1 MKTDTQLQLDV
12 LEELTWDPSVDAAQ
26 IGVEVRD
33 GVVTLAGTV
42 GSFAEKWEAE
52 RAVQRVSGVR
62 ALAVELSVRLPGASV
77 RSDADIART
86 VENVLSW
93 MSNVTDGSI
102 KVMVEG
108 GWVTLSGSVE
118 WDYQRKAATAAVRY
132 LMGVTGVSDSIGIL
146 QQVSASAVQD
156 AIEAALKRGALA
168 DARHIFV
175 EVSGNKVTLSGT
187 VRNWSER
194 ELAQHAAWGTH
205 GVSMVIDNITLAI

>member
-1 MKTDTQLQLDV
+1 MKTDIQLQLDV
-12 LEELTWDPSVDAAQ
+12 LDELTWDPSLDAAK

-52 RAVQRVSGVR
+52 RAVQRVIGVK
-62 ALAVELSVRLPGASV
+62 ALAVELSVRLPGASI

-86 VENVLSW
+86 VENVLAW
-93 MSNVTDGSI
+93 MSNVPDGSI

-108 GWVTLSGSVE
+108 GWVTLSGIVE

-132 LMGVTGVSDSIGIL
+132 LMGVTGVSDSIGIV

-168 DARHIFV
+168 DARRIV
-175 EVSGNKVTLSGT
+175 IDVSGNNVTLSGT

-205 GVSMVIDNITLAI
+205 GVSTVIDNITLAI